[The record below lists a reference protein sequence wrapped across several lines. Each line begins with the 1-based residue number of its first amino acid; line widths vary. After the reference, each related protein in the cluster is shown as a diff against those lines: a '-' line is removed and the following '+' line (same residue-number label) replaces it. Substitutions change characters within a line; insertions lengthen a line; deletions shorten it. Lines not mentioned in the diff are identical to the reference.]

1 MIGRAWDVNIKIPFL
16 SGRNRQKMLLDKPSF
31 VLNLEWK
38 ALKITFK
45 ILSLPAAGRRA
56 ACPLFKE
63 NSEERE
69 KTR

>member
-1 MIGRAWDVNIKIPFL
+1 
-16 SGRNRQKMLLDKPSF
+16 MLYPKASF

-38 ALKITFK
+38 ALKITLK
-45 ILSLPAAGRRA
+45 TLSLPAAGRRA
-56 ACPLFKE
+56 ACPVFKE